1 MSQAPRRSR
10 LKERS
15 PHPLG
20 LAHTY
25 IRSGPRHTKY
35 VTHAVVGPAC
45 LLRACLIFLTS
56 VARPPA
62 TRRSLSAPTASS
74 ESHSLPCAQ
83 TPEGRESR
91 DATREVSDSEETRGR
106 VASTVLGG
114 DWRWRVESRRT
125 AVGAL
130 AARPQHD
137 RSQLRHV
144 TPTPTST
151 HTRAIGLA
159 WASAVTKCEGTSEM
173 EWRGSMAW

>member
-74 ESHSLPCAQ
+74 ETESHSLVSALCAQ
-83 TPEGRESR
+83 SAEGRESR
-91 DATREVSDSEETRGR
+91 DATREVRLRGDERTCREHGARWRLEVESGVAADGGRRARRSASTRSLAIETR
-106 VASTVLGG
+106 
-114 DWRWRVESRRT
+114 
-125 AVGAL
+125 
-130 AARPQHD
+130 H
-137 RSQLRHV
+137 
-144 TPTPTST
+144 T
-151 HTRAIGLA
+151 HTHQHTHKGDRPCLGLR
-159 WASAVTKCEGTSEM
+159 SDQV
-173 EWRGSMAW
+173 